1 METSKTVLGAEHP
14 DTLTSMANLAYTW
27 KSQGR
32 VLEALA
38 LLKESCRLRHKV
50 LGPDHPSTREAV
62 NALDDWQG
70 EHDLILNER
79 LPPPPPQIEQ
89 LEHLQQVLPQHTTT
103 AILTQS
109 HRVGHISL
117 PQTQGRLALAFLS
130 ADHPLIIASRAPSP
144 TSRGQATQE
153 EID

>member
-14 DTLTSMANLAYTW
+14 DTLTSMVSLTYTW
-27 KSQGR
+27 KSQGK

-38 LLKESCRLRHKV
+38 LLKESCRLSHKV
-50 LGPDHPSTREAV
+50 LGPDHPSTRDTV
-62 NALDDWQG
+62 DALDDWQG
-70 EHDLILNER
+70 EQDSTLNEQ
-79 LPPPPPQIEQ
+79 LPPLRPQIEQ
-89 LEHLQQVLPQHTTT
+89 SEHMQQVLSQHTT
-103 AILTQS
+103 AVILTPS
-109 HRVGHISL
+109 HRVGHVSL

-130 ADHPLIIASRAPSP
+130 VDHPLIIASRASSP